1 MLFFPNVVK
10 PMEFVVVVVV
20 VVDEGLWSHGFSKRL
35 DGFKFLKGRDVE

>member
-20 VVDEGLWSHGFSKRL
+20 NEDLWRVETSSKRV